1 MALAAVILTTSCASI
16 VSKTEYPIAINSTPS
31 EAKITVTNKKG
42 IVVYS
47 GNTPANMM
55 LKSGNGFFSKAV
67 YMVKFEKEGYD
78 VRTVPVEF
86 KVDGWY
92 WGNLVF
98 GGLLGF
104 LIIDPAT
111 GAMYKLKTEFLNETL
126 TQSTADIQNPKLE
139 VYSINDIP
147 VEWKN
152 NLVLIQK

>member
-1 MALAAVILTTSCASI
+1 MALAALILTSSCASI
-16 VSKTEYPIAINSTPS
+16 VSKSEYPIAINSTPS

-42 IVVYS
+42 IVVYE
-47 GNTPANMM
+47 GNTPSNIY
-55 LKSGNGFFSKAV
+55 LKSGAGFFSKAA
-67 YMVKFEKEGYD
+67 YTVKFEKDGYD
-78 VRTVPVEF
+78 ARTVPVEF

-126 TQSTADIQNPKLE
+126 SKSTADVHSPKLE